1 MTHSQG
7 NPHCYLQTHVLHPT
21 LHQTRSGNEPSHL
34 HRQIVSPAAHQQ
46 ARSCYDSPQVQ
57 THILVP
63 AVHQTSCGTGN
74 PPEQRRF
81 LAPGVQQSRHQNSF
95 MQMHTLTP
103 VQTHVVTPNVHQSKP
118 SQLQRQILAPAT
130 HQGSQAYTVASNIQG
145 GARTQPPVYI
155 PDHRSCNQTDM
166 AYRSYM
172 QNDPGQGQLPMTWS
186 TGLPMSS
193 MHTLMNCGCLQCV
206 ALRPPATCNYDCNN
220 IALPRPAAWIPMEGP
235 GSCSFPFPYGV
246 HTEAG
251 LSRSVPLH
259 CPWSYP
265 PPTVPQLRP
274 AGVSR
279 VVRHEPRAPSR
290 QAQCCFESAR
300 RPVVKEDPLPAT
312 SMQKGETLQASGF
325 PAHMVSTEHH
335 NLILQGKTQNSIL
348 AGVMHP
354 ETSDVC
360 SSKPGA
366 NTKRPATLEGALCS
380 LPDQVPIS
388 PNLQGLHDAKRASRA
403 GRSGDVTSAKR
414 LPDTPQEKNKRINR
428 LSTASLLPKTSYSP
442 ELCHTQCKVCA
453 EPKPLTTTGQ
463 SSDNPGESTFKSLD
477 SVKRKVASKSN
488 QVAGGPYQVSPDK
501 KIKIRSPLA
510 QETIEVDYQ
519 QSLHKTSD
527 GPKALPTT
535 PELSPSSITDSLRA
549 GTLPSLQDSGLEV
562 EVTDNSSDEDPPGFV
577 GKVGSELCWLL
588 PRCPLPPQGLSGPY
602 TCSACLATF
611 RSMASLVF
619 HIRYGRMK
627 NGFSCMMLIRKSQRP
642 KPKPTLITYL
652 RKKIRLFKRMLKNK
666 QKLRWDI

>member
-1 MTHSQG
+1 M
-7 NPHCYLQTHVLHPT
+7 N
-21 LHQTRSGNEPSHL
+21 RSGEEQEKLLVYLEEEAKRKRSTKLPEKAENDQREGYTGVPRGEADGFFLSTAAICFQGSTGEQ
-34 HRQIVSPAAHQQ
+34 RVSPAKRKQHFINQ
-46 ARSCYDSPQVQ
+46 AIR
-57 THILVP
+57 
-63 AVHQTSCGTGN
+63 
-74 PPEQRRF
+74 
-81 LAPGVQQSRHQNSF
+81 NSD
-95 MQMHTLTP
+95 LTP
-103 VQTHVVTPNVHQSKP
+103 KAKGRKSLRRLENTRYLANLLERDECSKDEEEESEQTAPP
-118 SQLQRQILAPAT
+118 SIFTEACT
-130 HQGSQAYTVASNIQG
+130 NENYV
-145 GARTQPPVYI
+145 
-155 PDHRSCNQTDM
+155 
-166 AYRSYM
+166 
-172 QNDPGQGQLPMTWS
+172 
-186 TGLPMSS
+186 
-193 MHTLMNCGCLQCV
+193 QCV

-220 IALPRPAAWIPMEGP
+220 IALPRPVAWIPIEGP
-235 GSCSFPFPYGV
+235 GSCSFPFPYGA

-259 CPWSYP
+259 CPWSYS

-348 AGVMHP
+348 AGVMPP

-380 LPDQVPIS
+380 SPDQGPIA
-388 PNLQGLHDAKRASRA
+388 PKLQGLHDAKRASRA

-414 LPDTPQEKNKRINR
+414 LPDTPQEKNKRIKR

-442 ELCHTQCKVCA
+442 EPCHTQCKVCA

-477 SVKRKVASKSN
+477 SVKRKAASKSN

-510 QETIEVDYQ
+510 QVIEHETIEVDYQ

-627 NGFSCMMLIRKSQRP
+627 NDFSCLMLIRKSQRP

>member
-1 MTHSQG
+1 MHFQGVIPSRTSFIPGQARITRNHSAGLTHSQG

-95 MQMHTLTP
+95 MRMHTLTP
-103 VQTHVVTPNVHQSKP
+103 VQTQVVTPTVHQSKP

-145 GARTQPPVYI
+145 RARTQPPVYI

-186 TGLPMSS
+186 TGLPVSS

-220 IALPRPAAWIPMEGP
+220 IALPRPVAWIPIEGP
-235 GSCSFPFPYGV
+235 GSCSFPFPYGA

-300 RPVVKEDPLPAT
+300 RPVVKEDPL
-312 SMQKGETLQASGF
+312 
-325 PAHMVSTEHH
+325 
-335 NLILQGKTQNSIL
+335 L
-348 AGVMHP
+348 A
-354 ETSDVC
+354 
-360 SSKPGA
+360 
-366 NTKRPATLEGALCS
+366 
-380 LPDQVPIS
+380 

-414 LPDTPQEKNKRINR
+414 LPDTPQEKNKRIKR

-477 SVKRKVASKSN
+477 SVKRKAASKSN

-510 QETIEVDYQ
+510 QVIEHETIEVDYQ

-577 GKVGSELCWLL
+577 DKVGSELCWLL

-627 NGFSCMMLIRKSQRP
+627 NGFSCLMLIRKSQRP